1 MQGTR
6 FLHHFS
12 AHLCRKMKRIRARPS
27 SRERDVGRFTRV
39 LNALPRVLLF
49 FEFLWWRLKRF
60 IMRFTPDC
68 VQKNPLTFLF
78 FVVLTPCLFL
88 SSILTIT
95 FSRTGHR
102 RFHVQNRQARSRQ
115 VPLCRRRH
123 LHRQK
128 MRRTRPSWPQ
138 LGSSGRLQGG
148 IHVVGHRRRADH
160 MSLMDEKERHERRFE
175 VTG

>member
-6 FLHHFS
+6 FLHHFF
-12 AHLCRKMKRIRARPS
+12 AHLCRKLKRIRARPS
-27 SRERDVGRFTRV
+27 SRERIVGHFTRV

-49 FEFLWWRLKRF
+49 SSFVVASETFHYAFYARLRSKKPSHF
-60 IMRFTPDC
+60 S
-68 VQKNPLTFLF
+68 L
-78 FVVLTPCLFL
+78 FVVLTSCLFL
-88 SSILTIT
+88 SSILTIH

-148 IHVVGHRRRADH
+148 IDVVGH
-160 MSLMDEKERHERRFE
+160 
-175 VTG
+175 